1 MDPPSN
7 HSIFF
12 YTNRF
17 GFWPPK
23 AGPNTILS
31 SFLYLG
37 NEGKKFHQ
45 VDCQRQ
51 LLAFTMAAAASSL
64 AITETHYWANLG
76 LWLLWLALIH
86 SLTHSLPPFLYQ
98 IFTLSL
104 SFISLKYDLFLCPS
118 PSVCLWLYLDA
129 FLWTNLLRVFP
140 PNCQLIVEK
149 IFNLILALVH
159 ILS

>member
-12 YTNRF
+12 CTNRF

-86 SLTHSLPPFLYQ
+86 SLTPSLPLSNLHTFSFFHFSQ
-98 IFTLSL
+98 IWSLSL
-104 SFISLKYDLFLCPS
+104 SLSLCVS
-118 PSVCLWLYLDA
+118 
-129 FLWTNLLRVFP
+129 
-140 PNCQLIVEK
+140 
-149 IFNLILALVH
+149 LALFGCIFMDKLATSFSSQLPVDCRKN
-159 ILS
+159 I

>member
-17 GFWPPK
+17 GFSPLK

-86 SLTHSLPPFLYQ
+86 SLTHSLPSFIKSSHFL
-98 IFTLSL
+98 FL
-104 SFISLKYDLFLCPS
+104 SFLSNMISFFVPLPLCVFGFIWMHFYGQTCYEFFLPIASWLSKKY
-118 PSVCLWLYLDA
+118 
-129 FLWTNLLRVFP
+129 
-140 PNCQLIVEK
+140 LIW
-149 IFNLILALVH
+149 
-159 ILS
+159 S